1 MARNVCGTEE
11 SKYTT
16 VQSHGS
22 HDMNFPNIIGE
33 QVVDKIVE
41 RVVDKI
47 NKEVKPDVRM
57 KVISEGDTLPNPGGI
72 SQKIRVCDVE
82 HIAQLQEFVSAPAQL
97 CRPGS
102 LTDSEIKMDIDQE
115 QSDMEGYS
123 VDEVKTKE
131 CIVFRNQIYSL
142 SLLLSRRLKSGKD
155 LQNLEDTL
163 YSLDRTFTRG
173 VSRDVESFF
182 NSIVLMVGHHQNS
195 MAARYDIT
203 LHIAENA
210 RQMYLVNIF
219 YVIIKSVINKV

>member
-1 MARNVCGTEE
+1 MARNVCGIEE

-41 RVVDKI
+41 HVVDKI

-131 CIVFRNQIYSL
+131 HIVFRNQIYSL
-142 SLLLSRRLKSGKD
+142 SLLLSRRLKSQKD

-163 YSLDRTFTRG
+163 
-173 VSRDVESFF
+173 
-182 NSIVLMVGHHQNS
+182 
-195 MAARYDIT
+195 
-203 LHIAENA
+203 
-210 RQMYLVNIF
+210 
-219 YVIIKSVINKV
+219 

>member
-1 MARNVCGTEE
+1 MLIIDDDDTWRTEKIARKLCGTED

-41 RVVDKI
+41 HVVDKI

-57 KVISEGDTLPNPGGI
+57 KVITEGDSLPNPGGI
-72 SQKIRVCDVE
+72 SQKIRVRDVE

-97 CRPGS
+97 RRPGS

-123 VDEVKTKE
+123 VDETKTKE
-131 CIVFRNQIYSL
+131 RIVFRNQIYSL

-182 NSIVLMVGHHQNS
+182 NSIVLMVGQHQNS
-195 MAARYDIT
+195 MAA
-203 LHIAENA
+203 
-210 RQMYLVNIF
+210 
-219 YVIIKSVINKV
+219 